1 MVFTTNMSG
10 HLTKHQL
17 MIKNTARPF
26 FKESVT
32 RANVISLSYKLETG
46 LISEGQTLRAATMSG
61 LSSDPIANV

>member
-17 MIKNTARPF
+17 MIKNTPRPF
-26 FKESVT
+26 FKCSVT
-32 RANVISLSYKLETG
+32 HANVISLSYKLETG